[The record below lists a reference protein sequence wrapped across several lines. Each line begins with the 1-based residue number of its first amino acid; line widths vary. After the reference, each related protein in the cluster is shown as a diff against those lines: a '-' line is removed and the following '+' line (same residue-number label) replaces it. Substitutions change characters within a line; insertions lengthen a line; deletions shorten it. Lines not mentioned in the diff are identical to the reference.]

1 MEKIK
6 EELKR
11 YKWILIAGIITAL
24 LAGSIAANAHVM
36 SFMNYQI
43 KNDTKSIMNLI
54 TKDIKNIGRQDDWY
68 FIKAIEYLIEENTE
82 ESLNYLEQHLAEFI
96 PDRQYEI
103 IQAYN
108 NKKIVFKDHKTFMP
122 ILIERIENSIVLQ
135 YLKRMDQNVLDKE
148 LFYYFG
154 EKPEVNETFI
164 NTMNQLLMA
173 YPATLPLDQF
183 QFSLYQLLTISDDA
197 MEEKK
202 NNIFSKLEPEAA
214 KAYLF
219 KELKTK
225 PIELDLLNKWME
237 FLNQNK
243 VITSNDYVAFTN
255 IYGEIQLIRNS
266 YKHLEEKQVDLVN
279 AKQMIEVQIGED
291 LKTLDTNL
299 GKINALKMQ
308 DAAGEMELERLTD
321 YAHMAL
327 YIDKAYGN
335 GEYEASIPRK
345 NLFGNYKSSSH
356 KYIIKLNTTDFY
368 QEGVYYVDVYLNG
381 TKVGNK
387 GEEYPYYVEVSAQEL
402 ERIELLNNER
412 IGRTKELEVLTRSI
426 AELQKTVEVIK
437 KETGYD
443 QKETDL
449 QAVVVQQEELIERL
463 DDKAVEIKNLL
474 GIGNISMPSLS

>member
-11 YKWILIAGIITAL
+11 YKWILVAGIITAL
-24 LAGSIAANAHVM
+24 LAGTIAANAHVM

-43 KNDTKSIMNLI
+43 KGDTKSIMNLI
-54 TKDIKNIGRQDDWY
+54 TKDIKNAGRQDDWY

-82 ESLNYLEQHLAEFI
+82 ESLDYLEQHLAEFI

-122 ILIERIENSIVLQ
+122 ILIEHIENSIVLQ
-135 YLKRMDQNVLDKE
+135 YLKRMDHNVLDKE

-291 LKTLDTNL
+291 LETLDKNHQ
-299 GKINALKMQ
+299 KMNALKVQ
-308 DAAGEMELERLTD
+308 GTAGEKELEKLTD

-345 NLFGNYKSSSH
+345 NLFGNYKSSNH
-356 KYIIKLNTTDFY
+356 KYIIKLNTTDYY

-381 TKVGNK
+381 TKVGSK
-387 GEEYPYYVEVSAQEL
+387 GDEYPYYVEVSTQEL

-412 IGRTKELEVLTRSI
+412 IASMKELEELTKNT
-426 AELQKTVEVIK
+426 ADLQKNVEAIK

-443 QKETDL
+443 QTEADL
-449 QAVVVQQEELIERL
+449 QAVIVQKEELIKRL
-463 DDKAVEIKNLL
+463 DDKTVEIKNLL
-474 GIGNISMPSLS
+474 SIGNVSIPSLS